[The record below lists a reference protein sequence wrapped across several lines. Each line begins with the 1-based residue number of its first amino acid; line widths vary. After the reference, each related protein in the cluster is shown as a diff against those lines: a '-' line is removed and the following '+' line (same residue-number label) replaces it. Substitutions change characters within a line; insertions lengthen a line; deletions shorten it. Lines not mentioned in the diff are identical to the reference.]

1 MICFYETIC
10 DHFPNP
16 DTDMKRTFFLFIL
29 LLTSFPA
36 VLSAEN
42 PDADHNVLLSMP
54 ESNLHRNS
62 ASQASI
68 SYNDL
73 NSRIRD
79 GKISKSDARTELVQR
94 LAAVRKDYYL
104 QGGKDYT
111 KAEWVFPLAGY
122 GMKAIDGG
130 RSHGFVPGG
139 YDFFS
144 GNRHGGH
151 PAYDIFIRDRNQDN
165 HDDRTGKPVRVLSM
179 TGGMVV
185 ALEREWEG
193 SSKLRGGKYLWIYD
207 PANDLLIYY
216 AHNDELLVQLGD
228 IVKPGD
234 DLATVGRSGL
244 NAAKR
249 RSPTHLHFSVLG
261 LADGKPLP
269 LNVYTSLQQSR
280 LVAAQ

>member
-1 MICFYETIC
+1 
-10 DHFPNP
+10 
-16 DTDMKRTFFLFIL
+16 MKRTFFLFIL
-29 LLTSFPA
+29 LLASFPA
-36 VLSAEN
+36 TLSAES
-42 PDADHNVLLSMP
+42 PDPDLKELTSVP
-54 ESNLHRNS
+54 ESHAPGNS
-62 ASQASI
+62 ANQASI

-79 GKISKSDARTELVQR
+79 SRINKFAARAELAQR
-94 LAAVRKDYYL
+94 LAAVRKNYYL
-104 QGGKDYT
+104 RGGMDYT
-111 KAEWVFPLAGY
+111 EAEWVFPLTGY

-165 HDDRTGKPVRVLSM
+165 LDDRTGKPVRVLSM

-185 ALEREWEG
+185 ALEREWER

-207 PANDLLIYY
+207 PANDLLVYY
-216 AHNDELLVQLGD
+216 AHNDQLLVQLGD

-269 LNVYTSLQQSR
+269 LNVYTSLQKTR
-280 LVAAQ
+280 FVAAQ

>member
-1 MICFYETIC
+1 
-10 DHFPNP
+10 
-16 DTDMKRTFFLFIL
+16 MKRTLFLFFL

-42 PDADHNVLLSMP
+42 PDKDLNELISAP
-54 ESNLHRNS
+54 ESNVHRNF
-62 ASQASI
+62 ANQASI

-73 NSRIRD
+73 NSRVRD
-79 GKISKSDARTELVQR
+79 SRISKSAARAELAQR

-104 QGGKDYT
+104 QGGRDYT
-111 KAEWVFPLAGY
+111 GSEWVFPLAGY
-122 GMKAIDGG
+122 GIRAIDGG

-165 HDDRTGKPVRVLSM
+165 LDDRTGKPVRVLSM
-179 TGGMVV
+179 TGGIVV
-185 ALEREWEG
+185 AIERDWEK
-193 SSKLRGGKYLWIYD
+193 SSKLRGGKYLWVYD
-207 PANDLLIYY
+207 PANDLLVYY

-234 DLATVGRSGL
+234 DLGTVGRSGL

-249 RSPTHLHFSVLG
+249 RSPTHLHFSVLR
-261 LADGKPLP
+261 LVDGKPQP
-269 LNVYTSLQQSR
+269 LNVYTSLQHAR
-280 LVAAQ
+280 LIAAQ